1 MKITVINGP
10 NINMLGKRETNYY
23 GDKTLEQINS
33 MISELA
39 AVLCVKV
46 DFFQS
51 NSEGEIIDCIHNT
64 DSDGMLIN
72 PAAYSHTSIAIRDA
86 ISSVTIPA
94 VEVHLSNIF
103 GRDEFR
109 HHSYVAPACI
119 GQISGFGAGSY
130 LLGLR
135 ALVEHIKG
143 KKG

>member
-39 AVLCVKV
+39 AVIGVKV
-46 DFFQS
+46 EFFQS
-51 NSEGEIIDCIHNT
+51 NSEGEIIDRIHST
-64 DSDGMLIN
+64 DSDGILIN

-86 ISSVTIPA
+86 ISSVSKPA
-94 VEVHLSNIF
+94 VEVHISNIF
-103 GRDEFR
+103 VREEFR

-135 ALVEHIKG
+135 ALVEHIKE